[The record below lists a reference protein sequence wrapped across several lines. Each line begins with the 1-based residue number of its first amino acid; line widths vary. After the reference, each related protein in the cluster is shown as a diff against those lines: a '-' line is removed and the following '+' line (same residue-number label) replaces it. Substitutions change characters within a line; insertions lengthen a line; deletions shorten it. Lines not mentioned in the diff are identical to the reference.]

1 MPWGP
6 ILEEPRIH
14 ASFTMLGHQQQVV
27 VMAAYLYRQLGLI
40 EAFDRLYSQLAS
52 QVLIRALN
60 AALANDRDALLRV
73 SEEVS
78 HCIPDTEVYSEQEGS
93 YAQNLLIALS
103 YFLDFVHSKDAG
115 MLDNST
121 RMLLENIDL
130 IHYEVDEQYD
140 EDSVFAHEV
149 GVFLQLIDA
158 VQCLSIARCL
168 DVQGVA
174 QLVQPYMI

>member
-6 ILEEPRIH
+6 ILDEPRIR
-14 ASFTMLGHQQQVV
+14 ASFAALEHHQKTVV
-27 VMAAYLYRQLGLI
+27 IAACLYRQLRLI
-40 EAFDRLYSQLAS
+40 EAFDRCYAQQAS
-52 QVLIRALN
+52 QMFIRALD
-60 AALANDRDALLRV
+60 AALANDRDARQRV

-115 MLDNST
+115 ALDNST

-130 IHYEVDEQYD
+130 INYEADEQYD

-149 GVFLQLIDA
+149 SVFLRLIDA
-158 VQCLSIARCL
+158 VQRLSIERCR

-174 QLVQPYMI
+174 QLAQPHRV